1 MSEVRSF
8 PGEPKFAV
16 VFAVK
21 IRYNYIM
28 NKTLKQFLNVID
40 FQITGGEDY
49 QWGCYGPNAR
59 FLECDY
65 AAESGYS
72 CTAIFDSENQTVYE
86 LEVHDF
92 NNERS
97 YRWINPDFE
106 FLMLAESNK
115 RGISKDIAYDGVE
128 FVDVI
133 LEDFFEKALAIVNG
147 DVYDT
152 RVIVPVDFD
161 DATFIFIAKAAH
173 AEDITF
179 NQFVEK
185 ALREQIALMKV

>member
-1 MSEVRSF
+1 
-8 PGEPKFAV
+8 
-16 VFAVK
+16 
-21 IRYNYIM
+21 M
-28 NKTLKQFLNVID
+28 NTILKQFLEVID
-40 FQITGGEDY
+40 FQITGGEEY

-59 FLECDY
+59 FLESDF
-65 AAESGYS
+65 AFDSGYS
-72 CTAIFDSENQTVYE
+72 CTAIFDYENQTVYE

-106 FLMLAESNK
+106 FLMLADANK
-115 RGISKDIAYDGVE
+115 RGIDKDIAYDGVD
-128 FVDVI
+128 FVDVT
-133 LEDFFEKALAIVNG
+133 LEDFFEKASAIVNG

-161 DATFIFIAKAAH
+161 DDTFMFIAKAAH

-179 NQFVEK
+179 NKFVEK
-185 ALREQIALMKV
+185 AMREQIARMKE